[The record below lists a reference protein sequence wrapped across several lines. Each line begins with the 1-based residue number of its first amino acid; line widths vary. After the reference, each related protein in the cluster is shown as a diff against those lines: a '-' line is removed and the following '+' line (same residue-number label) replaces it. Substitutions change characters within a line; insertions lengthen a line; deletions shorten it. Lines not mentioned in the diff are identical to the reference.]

1 MANKAQLQR
10 ILDAYASLREDYAA
24 VGVRQGAAAALN
36 LNRLAKRIV
45 ELVGAGTNAEGL
57 AIANEAQ
64 LNRLLKDLDVAVAD
78 FRTTHKAT
86 FDALYRDAGNT
97 VLTATPQAYAV
108 FGGSTVD
115 RLQSARDAFINRT
128 KNIHGAGFQNWSDR
142 FNDASGVLRGGMRRT
157 LINAQLS
164 GWDQRSTASSFLKI
178 PDFQFANLP
187 PISEKAERI
196 FNLGGRLSPA
206 DALVRR
212 AHMIAKTETTNLEQ
226 NMHTAWTQEA
236 GMDRYQ
242 NFNSDPVAEECI
254 AANDEDPMTMD
265 EWEAWGDENGWVG
278 VPARHPNCDSQ
289 LMAVPPDFVPSLS
302 GMTSEPLEA
311 P

>member
-1 MANKAQLQR
+1 
-10 ILDAYASLREDYAA
+10 
-24 VGVRQGAAAALN
+24 
-36 LNRLAKRIV
+36 
-45 ELVGAGTNAEGL
+45 
-57 AIANEAQ
+57 
-64 LNRLLKDLDVAVAD
+64 
-78 FRTTHKAT
+78 
-86 FDALYRDAGNT
+86 
-97 VLTATPQAYAV
+97 
-108 FGGSTVD
+108 
-115 RLQSARDAFINRT
+115 
-128 KNIHGAGFQNWSDR
+128 
-142 FNDASGVLRGGMRRT
+142 MRRT

-302 GMTSEPLEA
+302 GMTSAPLEETA